1 MSELNYASALSALDE
16 DFAQASS
23 QTGGSSVPVGRYN
36 AILKEAKI
44 VSRTGGGLAL
54 SISFIVTDGPCKGRY
69 AFTSYGLHKNG
80 LPYFKGFL
88 QMIQLP
94 LDKLSNLE
102 KALPLFAGHRCVID
116 VRQDKQNPQYTRTYV
131 DRYLG
136 MGNLEEYLSAPAQP
150 AAQDDFTEVNEPD
163 DFPFN

>member
-1 MSELNYASALSALDE
+1 M
-16 DFAQASS
+16 
-23 QTGGSSVPVGRYN
+23 
-36 AILKEAKI
+36 
-44 VSRTGGGLAL
+44 
-54 SISFIVTDGPCKGRY
+54 VTDGAYKGRY

-94 LDKLSNLE
+94 LTRLSDLE
-102 KALPLFAGHRCVID
+102 KALPMFPGHRCVIN
-116 VRQDKQNPQYTRTYV
+116 VQQDKKDPQYTRTYV

-136 MGNLEEYLSAPAQP
+136 MGNLAEYLSTPAQP
-150 AAQDDFTEVNEPD
+150 AAQDDFAEVNEPD

>member
-1 MSELNYASALSALDE
+1 MSEMNYASALAALDGE
-16 DFAQASS
+16 FESASA
-23 QTGGSSVPVGRYN
+23 QTGSSSVPVGRYN

-44 VSRTGGGLAL
+44 VARTGGGLSL
-54 SISFIVTDGPCKGRY
+54 SVSFIVTEGAQKGRY
-69 AFTSYGLHKNG
+69 AFNKNG

-94 LDKLSNLE
+94 LTKLSELE
-102 KALPLFAGHRCVID
+102 KALPLFPGHMCVID
-116 VRQDKQNPQYTRTYV
+116 VRQDRQNPQYTRTYV

-136 MGNLEEYLSAPAQP
+136 MGNVEDYLNAPAQS
-150 AAQDDFTEVNEPD
+150 AANDGMTPVEEPD

>member
-1 MSELNYASALSALDE
+1 MSELNYASALSTLDE
-16 DFAQASS
+16 EFAHASA
-23 QTGGSSVPVGRYN
+23 QTGSSVPAGRYN

-54 SISFIVTDGPCKGRY
+54 SVSFIVTDGEYRGRY
-69 AFTSYGLHKNG
+69 VFTSFGLNKNG

-94 LDKLSNLE
+94 LTRLSELE
-102 KALPLFAGHRCVID
+102 KALPLFPGHRCVID
-116 VRQDKQNPQYTRTYV
+116 VRPDRQNPQYTRTYV

-136 MGNLEEYLSAPAQP
+136 MGDLAEVQSAPAQP
-150 AAQDDFTEVNEPD
+150 AAQDGFTEVNEPD